1 GHGGLRE
8 TQIETDLPVLIP
20 TTYVGNVSE
29 RLQLYAKLD
38 RAQKPEELTKLVAS
52 MTDRFGPLPEQV
64 QLLVDIVKLRWQA
77 GNLGFEKLTLKRE
90 TLRIYLPAGAGHE
103 AYFQGEQFGRILNF
117 VQTHPRTA
125 RMKDQKDKLQV
136 TFDGI
141 RNVAMAQHLMAT
153 LGAEEMVMA

>member
-1 GHGGLRE
+1 
-8 TQIETDLPVLIP
+8 
-20 TTYVGNVSE
+20 
-29 RLQLYAKLD
+29 
-38 RAQKPEELTKLVAS
+38 

-103 AYFQGEQFGRILNF
+103 AYFQGEGFGRILNF

-153 LGAEEMVMA
+153 LGAEEMVAA